1 MKSEISKNLIS
12 LAPRL
17 MDVSKTHIRKAS
29 AGRLTPLQ
37 YRIMA
42 NVFRGLQTVTEIAA
56 HHGVA
61 QPTITKTINLMVHK
75 KWIEKIPDEKDGRQ
89 FRLNMTEKGL
99 DLFSDVRKVAQKS
112 LDVQIKLLSKTEVK
126 ILEKAVDDLQNILR
140 TWNSINGNSK

>member
-17 MDVSKTHIRKAS
+17 MDVSKLHIRKAS

-42 NVFRGLQTVTEIAA
+42 NIFRGLQTVTEIAT

-61 QPTITKTINLMVHK
+61 QPTITKTINLMVQK
-75 KWIEKIPDEKDGRQ
+75 KWIEKIPDEKDRRQ
-89 FRLNMTEKGL
+89 FHLNMTKKGM
-99 DLFSDVRKVAQKS
+99 DLFTDVRGTAQKT
-112 LDVQIKLLSKTEVK
+112 LEIQIDLLTKAEIK
-126 ILEKAVDDLQNILR
+126 MLETAVTDLQVILR
-140 TWNSINGNSK
+140 KWNSFNGNSK